1 MSKERRY
8 SMQVYGM
15 FTIRS
20 KELLAGEIEDI
31 ELIVQKEIDKAL
43 RAINSKFKCEI
54 AVDEIS
60 HCINFGHKKEEE

>member
-15 FTIRS
+15 FIIRS

-43 RAINSKFKCEI
+43 RFINSKFKCEI
-54 AVDEIS
+54 VVDEIS
-60 HCINFGHKKEEE
+60 HCINFKYKKEEE

>member
-1 MSKERRY
+1 MGCSP
-8 SMQVYGM
+8 S
-15 FTIRS
+15 
-20 KELLAGEIEDI
+20 GEIEDI